1 MKNTAGRP
9 GVMLYFD
16 ITPLMRLLS
25 EAQRG
30 ALVLDILEYAENG
43 TEPDYGD
50 DRELAIAWTQIRPK
64 LDRDGE
70 RYYECVMQRRFAVY
84 SREEKRH
91 GREHCSFE
99 EWKREYGEAP
109 SSADIGCYPTT
120 ASATATA
127 SASASTSATAS
138 ASESIINIS
147 SSASGKGECE
157 RGNLPFGETLYGGY
171 TPLSEDEFEQKRRQK
186 LDMLCPE

>member
-30 ALVLDILEYAENG
+30 VLVLDILEYAENG
-43 TEPDYGD
+43 TEPDYTD

-70 RYYECVMQRRFAVY
+70 RYNECVMQRRYAVF

-91 GREHCSFE
+91 GREPCSFE
-99 EWKREYGEAP
+99 EWKQEYGEAP
-109 SSADIGCYPTT
+109 SSTDIGCYPTT
-120 ASATATA
+120 ATA
-127 SASASTSATAS
+127 SASASKT
-138 ASESIINIS
+138 IINIS
-147 SSASGKGECE
+147 SSSSGKGECE
-157 RGNLPFGETLYGGY
+157 RGSLPFGERLYGAY
-171 TPLSEDEFEQKRRQK
+171 TPLSENEFEQKRQQK
-186 LDMLCPE
+186 IDMLCLE